1 MRIGVVSDSHKDID
15 ALIYAV
21 KEMGHIE
28 LLLHAGDMYFDAD
41 KLAAGLKDIKLY
53 AVAGNCDAVH
63 EPKEQVISIGGIKI
77 LLTHGHRLG
86 VKWGLQRLAYAAEEK
101 GVTAAIFG
109 HTHIPYNRY
118 WDDIL
123 LFNPG
128 SVSQPRGNSLA
139 SYGII
144 QVEGGNIDASI
155 HSLTNRGHSCPQRIT

>member
-28 LLLHAGDMYFDAD
+28 LLLHAGDMYSDAD
-41 KLAAGLKDIKLY
+41 KLAASLKDIKLL
-53 AVAGNCDAVH
+53 AVTGNCDFVH
-63 EPKEQVISIGGIKI
+63 EPEEQVITIGGIKI

-86 VKWGLQRLAYAAEEK
+86 VKWGLQRLAYTAEEK
-101 GVTAAIFG
+101 GVKAVIFG
-109 HTHIPYNRY
+109 HTHIPYNHY
-118 WDDIL
+118 WHDIL

-128 SVSQPRGNSLA
+128 SVSQPRGNSLS

-155 HSLTNRGHSCPQRIT
+155 YSLINRGHSCP